1 MLLLPLTLLVSA
13 LLPFQDLRA
22 QWDTLRDGKDL
33 KPRLDAVRAIVQN
46 AAAENKCGNIVGE
59 LLEFAVKATTPP
71 ELRVAIAAE
80 LSACKDAKTPREI
93 GAGLGKG
100 QLFEQRFLMDC
111 AQHFADEALDKDIR
125 DTVLKGDE
133 SSLREYA
140 VRTLVAHKY
149 MAALPVMEA
158 IVKDGKDREVLAAAV
173 WGISQLR
180 RNTPEWGAWEEKL
193 VGLVTS
199 KQESLRLAAL
209 AELAQGQNAS
219 HEPIFKAA
227 LAAPEWPARSIAIEW
242 MVRQK
247 SKSAVTALIEQ
258 FQKEQPGSRLHS
270 DFAKQLGKLTGMPL
284 GDDSARWAEWWSNS
298 AETFEFPKSAGGARS
313 KDAAKA
319 APPSGTSVAPRF
331 YGMEINSLRVIFV
344 IDVSGSMLD
353 AVAELPKEYSHESGA
368 KPSRIDVAKFELSRI
383 VQALSPGSAFNIIS
397 FSTGVDA
404 WMDGLQEALTGGKA
418 GGKASGGPKS
428 GREKEKSEKDIE
440 KEKAKAAALDA
451 ELRKKAQG
459 YIDGL
464 GANGGT
470 NLYDAMSLAFE
481 DPLVDTIIVLSDGNP
496 SAGTVIDPVLIRE
509 DVKRWNTVRKIKI
522 HTVSIGTDFD
532 LLKLLAQDSGGEHSF
547 YR

>member
-1 MLLLPLTLLVSA
+1 
-13 LLPFQDLRA
+13 
-22 QWDTLRDGKDL
+22 
-33 KPRLDAVRAIVQN
+33 
-46 AAAENKCGNIVGE
+46 
-59 LLEFAVKATTPP
+59 
-71 ELRVAIAAE
+71 
-80 LSACKDAKTPREI
+80 
-93 GAGLGKG
+93 
-100 QLFEQRFLMDC
+100 
-111 AQHFADEALDKDIR
+111 
-125 DTVLKGDE
+125 
-133 SSLREYA
+133 
-140 VRTLVAHKY
+140 
-149 MAALPVMEA
+149 
-158 IVKDGKDREVLAAAV
+158 
-173 WGISQLR
+173 
-180 RNTPEWGAWEEKL
+180 
-193 VGLVTS
+193 
-199 KQESLRLAAL
+199 
-209 AELAQGQNAS
+209 
-219 HEPIFKAA
+219 
-227 LAAPEWPARSIAIEW
+227 
-242 MVRQK
+242 
-247 SKSAVTALIEQ
+247 
-258 FQKEQPGSRLHS
+258 
-270 DFAKQLGKLTGMPL
+270 
-284 GDDSARWAEWWSNS
+284 
-298 AETFEFPKSAGGARS
+298 
-313 KDAAKA
+313 
-319 APPSGTSVAPRF
+319 
-331 YGMEINSLRVIFV
+331 
-344 IDVSGSMLD
+344 
-353 AVAELPKEYSHESGA
+353 VAELPKEYSHESGA

-532 LLKLLAQDSGGEHSF
+532 LLKWLAQDSGGEHSF